1 VVRTSFGATKEQAL
15 REALAARATNLKAV
29 KAA

>member
-15 REALAARATNLKAV
+15 REALAARATDLKAV